1 MQTKIQ
7 KWGNSLGIRIPNFIA
22 NQLSLNSG
30 DLVDITLEK
39 EQISIRHKKQSLSI
53 MLDQITE
60 KNIHN
65 SEWEDSDIKGQESW

>member
-22 NQLSLNSG
+22 NKLSLNSG
-30 DLVDITLEK
+30 DLVDITVEK

-53 MLDQITE
+53 TLDQITE